1 MKQEIDNEQF
11 CSSFNRLFVFYKIVL
26 YICNIKQNMLWT

>member
-11 CSSFNRLFVFYKIVL
+11 CSSFNRLFKLIKDNPDVFR
-26 YICNIKQNMLWT
+26 